1 VPDTPQSTVAEACI
15 MAVSPD
21 RPRALY
27 AADPARSRGRL
38 YGEPPSATRSDFRRD
53 CDRIIHSTAFRRLA
67 HKTQVFVYHEGD
79 HYRTRL
85 THTLEVTQI
94 ARSLARALGLDEDL
108 AEACALAHDLG
119 HPPFG
124 HAGEHALDRCLAD
137 HGGFD
142 HNAQTLAV
150 VTRLERRYAG
160 FDGLNLTW
168 ETLEGLV
175 KHNGPLVDAAGRPTG
190 RHAARGLLPAIAEY
204 CERHNLELALFPS
217 AEAQAGAIADDI
229 AYDAHD
235 IDDGLRAHMFAIDD
249 LSEVPLIGVIL
260 AEIDGGHAGIEPV
273 RQAHELVRRLIT
285 RMIEDVIDWS
295 ARLIAQCGPR
305 SIDDIRGAGAPV
317 IAFSPAMAAADRA
330 IKAFL
335 FPRMYRHARIARIMS
350 DAETVIGDLFGRYTS
365 HPDALPWRDAAS
377 GEGPR
382 QIADFIAGM
391 TDRYALSEHA
401 RLFDSTPELR

>member
-1 VPDTPQSTVAEACI
+1 
-15 MAVSPD
+15 MAVNAG
-21 RPRALY
+21 RPRAPF
-27 AADPARSRGRL
+27 AADPAASRGRL
-38 YGEPPSATRSDFRRD
+38 YDEPPSATRNDFRRD
-53 CDRIIHSTAFRRLA
+53 CDRIIHCTAFRRLA

-94 ARSLARALGLDEDL
+94 ARSLARALSLDEDL

-124 HAGEHALDRCLAD
+124 HSGERALDQCLAV

-142 HNAQTLAV
+142 HNAQTLSV
-150 VTRLERRYAG
+150 VTRLERRYTG
-160 FDGLNLTW
+160 FDGLNLTF

-175 KHNGPLVDAAGRPTG
+175 KHNGPLTNATGQATG
-190 RHAARGLLPAIAEY
+190 RHAARGVAPVILDYNA
-204 CERHNLELALFPS
+204 RQDLELALHPS

-235 IDDGLRAHMFAIDD
+235 IDDGLRAQLFAVDE
-249 LSEVPLIGVIL
+249 LAALPLIGNIL
-260 AEIDGGHAGIEPV
+260 AEIDSCSRPPPYPPPQTGEGRVGE
-273 RQAHELVRRLIT
+273 RRSHELVRRLIT
-285 RMIEDVIDWS
+285 RMIEDVIGHS
-295 ARLIAQCGPR
+295 QRLIEQRTP
-305 SIDDIRGAGAPV
+305 SSVEDIRRAGAPV
-317 IAFSPAMAAADRA
+317 VAFSPAIAAADRA

-335 FPRMYRHARIARIMS
+335 FPRMYRHPRVVRIMS
-350 DAETVIGDLFGRYTS
+350 DAQAVVTDLFARYMGAP
-365 HPDALPWRDAAS
+365 HDLPWRDSPAD
-377 GEGPR
+377 GPMRAR